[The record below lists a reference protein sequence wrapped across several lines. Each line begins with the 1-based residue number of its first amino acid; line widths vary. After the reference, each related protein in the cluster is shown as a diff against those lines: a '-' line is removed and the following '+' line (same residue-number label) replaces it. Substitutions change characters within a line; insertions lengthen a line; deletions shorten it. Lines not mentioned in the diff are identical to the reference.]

1 MTQRT
6 NRIANWFTGTGT
18 QLMGIFGI
26 STNKTTDKTT
36 EEVET
41 TSTTT
46 TVDYSSKTVVQL
58 KTIAKERGLKGYSS
72 LKKSE
77 LVNLLNN

>member
-6 NRIANWFTGTGT
+6 SRIANWFAGTGT

-26 STNKTTDKTT
+26 STNKTTDKAT
-36 EEVET
+36 EEIET
-41 TSTTT
+41 TPTTT
-46 TVDYSSKTVVQL
+46 IDYSSKTVVQL